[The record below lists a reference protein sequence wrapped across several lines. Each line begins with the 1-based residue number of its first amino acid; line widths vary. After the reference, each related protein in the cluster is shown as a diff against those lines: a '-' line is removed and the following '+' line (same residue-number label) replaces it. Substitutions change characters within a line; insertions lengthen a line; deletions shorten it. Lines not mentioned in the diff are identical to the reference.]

1 VTEHINSSGG
11 VFSMLVAK
19 RDPFHN
25 GAQGGSF
32 HPIAGHEAP
41 ARAPRLARAM
51 SAVQI
56 AGALLAIPVGLG
68 SAYSMY
74 RANFS
79 VETTCQSLRANIV
92 TVLDKQVDA
101 SARHR
106 LVRRDVEEFERSCG
120 GVCPDATAAFKDLLA
135 AERKPVPVVATS
147 VRPAEKPAEIV
158 AAKTEPRA
166 EAAAKIKAANV
177 AVAKTES
184 EPVQREAQPSNDAVW
199 LAAVRHALVT
209 HPAQPAAIQER
220 AAAQVA
226 EPAAP
231 VVQPL
236 AREARP
242 LGELRI
248 QPATTATPAPLPPL
262 PAPTWVTST
271 VAPTADAGHPVPPG
285 SIPVVTS
292 APKEPEPRSRFGEL
306 VAQIPLLG
314 SIIDR

>member
-1 VTEHINSSGG
+1 
-11 VFSMLVAK
+11 MLVAK

-25 GAQGGSF
+25 GARDVASHQ
-32 HPIAGHEAP
+32 IAAPDAP

-56 AGALLAIPVGLG
+56 VGTLLAIPVGLG

-92 TVLDKQVDA
+92 SMLDKSVDA
-101 SARHR
+101 SARHM
-106 LVRRDVEEFERSCG
+106 LVRRDVEAFERSCG
-120 GVCPDATAAFKDLLA
+120 GVDPDATAAFKALLA
-135 AERKPVPVVATS
+135 ADQKPVAIVS
-147 VRPAEKPAEIV
+147 VRPVEKAGEIV
-158 AAKTEPRA
+158 APKTEPRP
-166 EAAAKIKAANV
+166 EAVAKVKPANV
-177 AVAKTES
+177 AVAKAES

-209 HPAQPAAIQER
+209 HTAQPAA
-220 AAAQVA
+220 AQDEA
-226 EPAAP
+226 AAP
-231 VVQPL
+231 VAKPASPVAQPL
-236 AREARP
+236 AREARS
-242 LGELRI
+242 LGRI
-248 QPATTATPAPLPPL
+248 ARAFGHRCGLLPPPL

-271 VAPTADAGHPVPPG
+271 VAPPADVGHPVPPG

>member
-1 VTEHINSSGG
+1 
-11 VFSMLVAK
+11 MLVAK
-19 RDPFHN
+19 RDPFYN
-25 GAQGGSF
+25 GARDVASHQIVASD
-32 HPIAGHEAP
+32 AP
-41 ARAPRLARAM
+41 VRAPRLARAM

-56 AGALLAIPVGLG
+56 VGTLLAIPVGLG

-120 GVCPDATAAFKDLLA
+120 AVDPDATAAFKDLLA
-135 AERKPVPVVATS
+135 ADQKPVALVS
-147 VRPAEKPAEIV
+147 VRPVEKPVEIV
-158 AAKTEPRA
+158 APKTEPRL
-166 EAAAKIKAANV
+166 EAVAKIKAANG
-177 AVAKTES
+177 AVAKAES
-184 EPVQREAQPSNDAVW
+184 EPVQRDAPSNDAVW

-209 HPAQPAAIQER
+209 HTAQPAA
-220 AAAQVA
+220 AQDVA
-226 EPAAP
+226 AAP
-231 VVQPL
+231 VAKPASPVVQTL
-236 AREARP
+236 AREARS
-242 LGELRI
+242 LGEL
-248 QPATTATPAPLPPL
+248 PVHSATVAAPLPPL

-271 VAPTADAGHPVPPG
+271 VAPPADVGHPVPPG